1 MSVKSGWNKP
11 VTIGGVDYNK
21 ANTTNDRYIIT
32 TDEELKKTKDYENVI
47 RVVKTLMD
55 SGLCKMGEGYCI
67 STSDIVFNQLAH
79 NNIKSHLC
87 EVQLSIADQDE
98 QNMHYVGFENKKAP
112 TPDEILTHC
121 IVVTDTEIPMIIDLS
136 IAHHL
141 PKGMWAVVER
151 AHKHGDKVLSTFKYK
166 NTNFIYQEKAG
177 FPNLPRYHQASI
189 LDRIYMDNKIA
200 EQIKQIKYLNYIGIC
215 LSIFAVLNVLGKMF
229 IDGYE

>member
-1 MSVKSGWNKP
+1 MAIKSGWNKP
-11 VTIGGVDYNK
+11 VTIGGIDYQK
-21 ANTTNDRYIIT
+21 SNTTNDRYIIT
-32 TDEELKKTKDYENVI
+32 IDEELKKTKDYEEVI

-55 SGLCKMGEGYCI
+55 SGLCRMGEGYCI
-67 STSDIVFNQLAH
+67 STSDIVFNHFAH

-98 QNMHYVGFENKKAP
+98 RNMHYIGFENKKEWE
-112 TPDEILTHC
+112 PDEILTHC
-121 IVVTDTEIPMIIDLS
+121 VVVTDTEIPMIVDLS

-151 AHKHGDKVLSTFKYK
+151 AHNYGDKVLSTFKYK
-166 NTNFIYQEKAG
+166 NTSFIYQEKEG

-189 LDRIYMDNKIA
+189 LDRISMDNRIN
-200 EQIKQIKYLNYIGIC
+200 EQINKIKTLNYIGIG
-215 LSIFAVLNVLGKMF
+215 LSIFAVLNVIGKMF